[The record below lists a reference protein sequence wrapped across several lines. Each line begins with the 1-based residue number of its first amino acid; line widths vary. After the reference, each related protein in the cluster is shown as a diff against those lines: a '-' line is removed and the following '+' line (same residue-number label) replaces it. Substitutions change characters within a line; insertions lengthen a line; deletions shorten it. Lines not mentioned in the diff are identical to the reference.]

1 MKGILF
7 IIFLLLI
14 IFILM
19 IFGFDLFS
27 WREKYTDYN
36 CDIGKNE
43 TIGDFKVIP
52 DNFFNNKQC
61 VIKFIS
67 KFFFNFNKSL
77 SDFLFSSFCFIIF

>member
-61 VIKFIS
+61 VIKDCAA
-67 KFFFNFNKSL
+67 FNKIQKENNL
-77 SDFLFSSFCFIIF
+77 KMRCVI